1 MKPPCKSNAGQIAHH
16 QRRHVAGET
25 RKAIA
30 LRVFFSVTNLDMA
43 PNRGDTRMPLAL
55 WELYS
60 GLRRLALQEE
70 GQDLVEYSLTILL
83 VVIAAVA
90 SAGGVASKILAMY
103 SYINSKYP

>member
-1 MKPPCKSNAGQIAHH
+1 MFGFGGSFAERMFCG
-16 QRRHVAGET
+16 HVSGK
-25 RKAIA
+25 RYGN
-30 LRVFFSVTNLDMA
+30 SSA
-43 PNRGDTRMPLAL
+43 PGDICMPSAL
-55 WELYS
+55 WKLYS

-103 SYINSKYP
+103 SYINANYP